1 MSASECLQHRWLIRG
16 KRKSI
21 VALDKSKLKKF
32 VIRRRWQKAVNAILA
47 LRRMGAVLSPDPTLK
62 RHL

>member
-1 MSASECLQHRWLIRG
+1 MSASECLKHRWLARG
-16 KRKSI
+16 KRHSMI
-21 VALDKSKLKKF
+21 TLDKSKLRKF

-47 LRRMGAVLSPDPTLK
+47 LRRMGAVLSPEPGVQ